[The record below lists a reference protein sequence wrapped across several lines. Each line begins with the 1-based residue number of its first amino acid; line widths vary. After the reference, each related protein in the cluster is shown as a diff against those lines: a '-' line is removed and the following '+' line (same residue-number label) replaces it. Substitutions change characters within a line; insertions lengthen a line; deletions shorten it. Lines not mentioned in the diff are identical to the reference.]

1 VRFIVW
7 RTLVALAVIVAIV
20 VAVVLIRT
28 LGWQSA
34 PIAVEPIPKIAI
46 DDGAPER
53 FAAAIRLPT
62 ISRPESPESDFSAFD
77 SLHRHLTA
85 SFPKV
90 HAALSR
96 EVIGGHSLLYTWKG
110 KESSAKPVLLL
121 AHTDVVPV
129 ESGTE
134 PAWSH
139 PPFSGDIADG
149 FIWGRGALDDK
160 VSVLA
165 ILEAVETLLG
175 QGFQPLSTIFLAF
188 GHDEEISGAAG
199 AARIAAV
206 LKSRGIHAKFAL
218 DEGSVITD
226 GIVPGLKQPA
236 ALIGIAEKGY
246 ASVELSTVSPGGH
259 SSMPPPETAIGIVA
273 AAVHAVES
281 HPMPA
286 SLDGPAALLF
296 DYLGPE
302 MPFATRMALANRWL
316 FGGLI
321 VRQLTGSPPTNAV
334 VRTTTAAT
342 LFAGGVKENVLPAQA
357 RAVINFRIKPGDSVE
372 SIMAHVREV
381 VGDERVKISLLA
393 PDSVRAPSIVSSV
406 TSSGFATIDRTI
418 RQVFPGTLVA
428 PSLVVA
434 GTDSRLYQDVADDVY
449 RFQPFVL
456 GPDDTK
462 RIHGANER
470 VAVDGYR
477 DCVRFYVQLLINE
490 SKAAK

>member
-1 VRFIVW
+1 MSSIVR
-7 RTLVALAVIVAIV
+7 RCAVALAVILAIL
-20 VAVVLIRT
+20 VAVVMTRT
-28 LGWQSA
+28 LRWRHASV
-34 PIAVEPIPKIAI
+34 AVDPIPKIAI
-46 DDGAPER
+46 DDGATER
-53 FAAAIRLPT
+53 FGAAIRLPT
-62 ISRPESPESDFSAFD
+62 VSRPDSADSDFSAFD
-77 SLHRHLTA
+77 SLHRHLTT
-85 SFPKV
+85 SFPTA
-90 HAALSR
+90 HDTLAR

-110 KESSAKPVLLL
+110 RDPSSQPVLLL
-121 AHTDVVPV
+121 AHMDVVPV

-134 PAWSH
+134 PAWTH
-139 PPFSGDIADG
+139 APFSGVVADG
-149 FIWGRGALDDK
+149 FVWGRGTLDDK

-175 QGFQPLSTIFLAF
+175 QGFQPLSTVFLAF

-199 AARIAAV
+199 AARIASL
-206 LKSRGIHAKFAL
+206 LKSRGIHVKFAL
-218 DEGSVITD
+218 DEGSVITE

-246 ASVELSTVSPGGH
+246 ASLELSTVSPGGH
-259 SSMPPPETAIGIVA
+259 SSMPPPDTAIGIVA

-296 DYLGPE
+296 DHLGPE

-372 SIMAHVREV
+372 SIMAHVTEV
-381 VGDERVKISLLA
+381 VSDQRVKIALLA
-393 PDSVRAPSIVSSV
+393 PDSVRAPSTMSSI
-406 TSSGFATIDRTI
+406 TSTAYKTIDRTI

-456 GPDDTK
+456 RPEDTK
-462 RIHGANER
+462 RIHGTNER
-470 VAVDGYR
+470 IAVESYR

-490 SKAAK
+490 SQAAR